1 MEQEPCKKKLRT
13 IDEILQDRN
22 YFTEEQANK
31 IEENA
36 KEEAIKILHGG
47 KREGAG
53 RKAKGNSPLKFLF

>member
-1 MEQEPCKKKLRT
+1 MQKKLRT

-36 KEEAIKILHGG
+36 KEEAIKILHGD
-47 KREGAG
+47 KREGAR